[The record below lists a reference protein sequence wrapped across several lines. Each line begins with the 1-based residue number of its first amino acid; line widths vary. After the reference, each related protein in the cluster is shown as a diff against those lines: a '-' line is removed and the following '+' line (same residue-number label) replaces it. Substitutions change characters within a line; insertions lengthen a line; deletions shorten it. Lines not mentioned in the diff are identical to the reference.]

1 MRFVGFLERFIGV
14 RPGPTVLR
22 SDPFAEYPN
31 LETQLETITARHDA
45 RSTALYPFPTIR
57 EALGVPAIF
66 RSVTLLAN
74 VAGSLPIQAF
84 RDSVLMDA
92 PPALIRRPDPATSRR
107 EFVRQTVWALAT
119 RGEAFWAITARDPDD
134 KAAAL
139 MIVPGK
145 EVRVEWN
152 DRHTERVYYWRD
164 VRQNPGRIRHLTFA
178 LAEDSLRGVGPLQL
192 CGAAISAAIE
202 ANEWAASFFAEGGV
216 PSVNLHSAV
225 ELDETEATALRDKW
239 LQNRSNTAKVTSG
252 PLELREVQVNP
263 EDGQLTQARMASIGD
278 ASTMFGI
285 PAHLLA
291 YSQPGASLTYQNL
304 GDVAVELVRFSLG
317 PGYLEPI
324 EDELTD
330 LLTRSTVAQ
339 FYVDGLQRADVK
351 TRWETYEKAVAV
363 LGPDEGAQYAR
374 EREGLVAGNPQ
385 VEPVPNEVLGVVPSG
400 IPEA

>member
-1 MRFVGFLERFIGV
+1 MLV
-14 RPGPTVLR
+14 R
-22 SDPFAEYPN
+22 SDPFSEYPN

-45 RSTALYPFPTIR
+45 RTALYPFPTIR
-57 EALGVPAIF
+57 EALSVPAIF
-66 RSVTLLAN
+66 RAVTLLSN
-74 VAGSLPIQAF
+74 VAGSLPIQAY
-84 RDSVLMDA
+84 RNSVLMDE
-92 PPALIRRPDPATSRR
+92 PPALVRRPDPNTSRR
-107 EFVRQTVWALAT
+107 QFVRQTVWNLAT
-119 RGEAFWAITARDPDD
+119 RGEAFWYVTARDPDG

-139 MIVPGK
+139 LVVPSR
-145 EVRVEWN
+145 EVRVEW
-152 DRHTERVYYWRD
+152 DERRIRKVYYWRD
-164 VRQNPGRIRHLTFA
+164 REMAPGQMRHLTFA
-178 LAEDSLRGVGPLQL
+178 VEDGGLRGVGPLQL

-225 ELDETEATALRDKW
+225 ELDEKEATALRDKW
-239 LQNRSNTAKVTSG
+239 LQNRGNTAKVTSG

-263 EDGQLTQARMASIGD
+263 VDGQLTQARMASIGD
-278 ASTMFGI
+278 ASTAFGI

-324 EDELTD
+324 EDELSD

-339 FYVDGLQRADVK
+339 FYVDGLQRADVR
-351 TRWETYEKAVAV
+351 TRWDTYVQAVAV
-363 LGPDEGAQYAR
+363 LGPEEGAEYAR
-374 EREGLVAGNPQ
+374 QREGIVPGNP
-385 VEPVPNEVLGVVPSG
+385 EIAPAPSESLEAPAS

>member
-1 MRFVGFLERFIGV
+1 MGFLERFIGV
-14 RPGPTVLR
+14 APGPTIVR
-22 SDPFAEYPN
+22 SDPFQEYPN
-31 LETQLETITARHDA
+31 LETQLEAITARHDA
-45 RSTALYPFPTIR
+45 RTALYPFPSIR

-66 RSVTLLAN
+66 RAVTLLAN
-74 VAGSLPIQAF
+74 VAGSLPVQAF
-84 RDSVLMDA
+84 RDSLLMA
-92 PPALIRRPDPATSRR
+92 EPPALVRRPDPHTSRR
-107 EFVRQTVWALAT
+107 RFVRNTVWNLAT
-119 RGEAFWAITARDPDD
+119 RGEAFWYVTARDPDG
-134 KAAAL
+134 KPAAVL
-139 MIVPGK
+139 NVPTR

-152 DRHTERVYYWRD
+152 DRRTRKVYFWRD
-164 VRQNPGRIRHLTFA
+164 REMAPGAMRHLTFA
-178 LAEDSLRGVGPLQL
+178 EEDAGLRGVGPLQL

-225 ELDETEATALRDKW
+225 ELDEGEANSLRDKW
-239 LQNRSNTAKVTSG
+239 LSNRSNTARVTSG

-330 LLTRSTVAQ
+330 MLTRSTVAQ

-363 LGPDEGAQYAR
+363 FGPEEGAQYAR
-374 EREGLVAGNPQ
+374 EREGLVAGNPN
-385 VEPVPNEVLGVVPSG
+385 VEPVPNEVLDAPAGV
-400 IPEA
+400 PEV